1 MNVVMISID
10 HYLQLLEAETD
21 TEALRASKTRLR
33 QILEA
38 QLASGRVVKIFEESS
53 PRKESIAAQLARQ
66 HDPQIPWHNIH
77 MTEAER
83 REAGIYEALFNRP
96 GSPDET
102 MEFTIEHRIP
112 EDEVRE
118 DHFAA
123 QILSAGNRDGNIVV
137 LIGDMHVLPVADRLQ
152 VQGHTVEIRP
162 ELVPIKRWK

>member
-21 TEALRASKTRLR
+21 TVALRASKTRLR

-38 QLASGRVVKIFEESS
+38 RLATGRVVEIFEETS

-66 HDPQIPWHNIH
+66 HEPKIPWHNIH

-83 REAGIYEALFNRP
+83 REAGIYEALLNRP

-118 DHFAA
+118 NHFAA
-123 QILSAGNRDGNIVV
+123 QPRHQFIHGIIACAVQCAVGLVEQNN
-137 LIGDMHVLPVADRLQ
+137 PRLHRQ
-152 VQGHTVEIRP
+152 HARQRQP
-162 ELVPIKRWK
+162 LF